1 MDTIRVG
8 LIGYGYAGA
17 TFHAPLIAAAKGL
30 KLSRIASSNPERVRQ
45 IFPEVAA
52 VTDAADLIR
61 AADVDLVVIA
71 TPNGLHHSLAMEA
84 LNANKHVVIEKPFTI
99 TAAEAGELVALAGQ
113 RNLVLSVFHN
123 RRWDSDFLTVRQCI
137 ASGLLGEINTCEI
150 RFDRYRPQVR
160 NRWREQDLPG
170 SGCLYD
176 LGSHSIDQ
184 ALQLFGLP
192 GKISAELAAQRPGA
206 FSPDYF
212 HLMMDYGVRKVIL
225 HSGAIVREAGPRFL
239 VHGSKGSF
247 IKYGMDPQEDALKLG
262 RCPGD
267 ADWGREDARYHGRI
281 THGDDGL
288 QISGTLESLPGS
300 YQSYYAGI
308 DKAIRGD
315 GPVPVSAADALQV
328 IKVIE
333 CAMLSSKEG
342 RVIPFA

>member
-1 MDTIRVG
+1 MDNIRVG
-8 LIGYGYAGA
+8 LIGYGYSGA

-30 KLSRIASSNPERVRQ
+30 KLSRIASSDPERVRQ
-45 IFPEVAA
+45 VFSDVAV
-52 VTDAADLIR
+52 VTHASDLIR

-71 TPNGLHHSLAMEA
+71 TPNGLHHTLAMAA
-84 LNANKHVVIEKPFTI
+84 LNADKHVVLEKPFTI
-99 TAAEAGELVALAGQ
+99 TSAEAEELVQLAEK

-137 ASGLLGEINTCEI
+137 ESGVLGEVNTCEI
-150 RFDRYRPQVR
+150 HFDRYRPEVR

-192 GKISAELAAQRPGA
+192 VKISADVGVQRSGA
-206 FSPDYF
+206 SSPDYF
-212 HLMMDYGVRKVIL
+212 HLIMDYGVRKVIL
-225 HSGAIVREAGPRFL
+225 HSGAIVRQAGPRFL

-247 IKYGMDPQEDALKLG
+247 IKYGMDPQEDALKEG
-262 RCPGD
+262 RCPGG
-267 ADWGREDARYHGRI
+267 AGWGREDERYHGQI
-281 THGDDGL
+281 VHGENGL
-288 QISGTLESLPGS
+288 HISGKLESLPGS

-308 DKAIRGD
+308 SEAIRGK
-315 GPVPVSAADALQV
+315 GPVPVAAADALQV

-342 RVIPFA
+342 RVVPFP